1 MYKLDVIS
9 NGSKDYINLYKK
21 NLNYYNKIINKI
33 KEKRNSLDISHISK
47 KSKNSQKK
55 TNISENSLSN
65 NNLNNIQRIKF
76 FVQKKENS
84 FNKGKNYNSNSFKG
98 NNIPMC
104 LSLMT
109 NSKNLKDII
118 DKKFR
123 VRNILNFIDNKAISD
138 NNNNSS
144 LINNN

>member
-21 NLNYYNKIINKI
+21 NLNFSNKIINKI

-76 FVQKKENS
+76 FVQKK
-84 FNKGKNYNSNSFKG
+84 KIVLIKTR
-98 NNIPMC
+98 III
-104 LSLMT
+104 LIL
-109 NSKNLKDII
+109 LKVII
-118 DKKFR
+118 FQC
-123 VRNILNFIDNKAISD
+123 V
-138 NNNNSS
+138 
-144 LINNN
+144 